1 MNTTTTIG
9 VRLSRQGLRA
19 MYAGSVTNG
28 QEQGVIGESYL
39 NSIRDQ
45 ADVSAE
51 QAVAKAAS
59 TACRSI
65 TTWRAQV
72 ALANSAMNTIA
83 AGIAGPVGPAIA
95 AASRGA
101 MFSHILQKGQDQGV
115 IGQSAL
121 ASIHNESEDY
131 AEKAVAETAYNAC
144 RGVNQWRGQVA
155 VADAALQAL
164 ETGSNGDLGDTLA
177 SVGHKAVYSPHISTI
192 HDQAVVGMRFT
203 EAVARYSEDQEQ
215 KAAAEAALKAASQV
229 NTARSQVG
237 ILGQFLGS

>member
-1 MNTTTTIG
+1 MNTTTIG
-9 VRLSRQGLRA
+9 ARLSRQGLKA
-19 MYAGSVTNG
+19 MYANGVTNG
-28 QEQGVIGESYL
+28 QEQGTIGESYL

-51 QAVAKAAS
+51 KGVAKAAS

-72 ALANSAMNTIA
+72 ALADSAMNTIA

-121 ASIHNESEDY
+121 ASVHNETEDS
-131 AEKAVAETAYNAC
+131 AEKALAETAYKAC
-144 RGVNQWRGQVA
+144 SGVNQWRGQVA
-155 VADAALQAL
+155 VADAALQAIQNGL
-164 ETGSNGDLGDTLA
+164 GSDLGDTLA
-177 SVGHKAVYSPHISTI
+177 SVGHQAVYSPHISTI

-203 EAVARYSEDQEQ
+203 EAVARYSDDQEQ
-215 KAAAEAALKAASQV
+215 KAAAEAALSAASRV
-229 NTARSQVG
+229 TTARSQVG
-237 ILGQFLGS
+237 ILGEFLAGR